1 MLLSRSGFEADTL
14 DDFKGLNRRSRW
26 FAGMMM
32 FTMLS
37 MAGIPFFVGFIAK
50 LAVLQA
56 VVQAG
61 GYWLAV
67 LAVVMSV
74 IGAFY
79 YLRVVKLMYFD
90 APQSEEALVASP
102 DVRFLLSVNGIGIA
116 VLGLAPQWL
125 LDMCLQALP
134 VALS

>member
-1 MLLSRSGFEADTL
+1 
-14 DDFKGLNRRSRW
+14 
-26 FAGMMM
+26 
-32 FTMLS
+32 
-37 MAGIPFFVGFIAK
+37 
-50 LAVLQA
+50 
-56 VVQAG
+56 
-61 GYWLAV
+61 
-67 LAVVMSV
+67 
-74 IGAFY
+74 
-79 YLRVVKLMYFD
+79 MYFD